1 MLKPLPPVLF
11 LCCLLAAL
19 GLHLLAPGRHWA
31 PSLLAWSGVL
41 PMLLGLGLLIHAS
54 GRFARIG
61 TNIDTF
67 RPPGVLVTDGVFAVT
82 RNPMYLGFVLLLGG
96 LCLLLGTATPWLPW
110 LAFLAAARFWY
121 IPFEERACSAR
132 FGPAYDDYRRRTR
145 RWL

>member
-1 MLKPLPPVLF
+1 MPKLLPPILF
-11 LCCLLAAL
+11 LGCLLAAL
-19 GLHLLAPGRHWA
+19 ALHLLAPGPHWA
-31 PSLLAWSGVL
+31 PPVLAWSGAV
-41 PMLLGLGLLIHAS
+41 PMLLGLWLLIHAS

-96 LCLLLGTATPWLPW
+96 LCLLLGTTTPWLPW
-110 LAFLAAARFWY
+110 LVFLAAASVWY
-121 IPFEERACSAR
+121 IPFEERACSVQ
-132 FGPAYDDYRRRTR
+132 FGAAYDDYRRRTR